1 MGNVK
6 TKTPADKKGVEES
19 KKIDKEI
26 QGDVQAESNILKLL
40 LLGAGESGKSTLFK
54 QMIQLYGKG
63 FDEEMRRSYT
73 QRIQKNLVGS
83 LKVLVKQS
91 DALPSDLGCALSSE
105 NAASKAWMNEFKDG
119 DTIPTDAVFADNCKR
134 LWADPGMHKTFQNR
148 AKFQCIDSAPHF
160 FERVDV
166 ICQKDYVPSYQD
178 VLMCRARTTG
188 IVETDFVVNG
198 KAFKMMDVGGQRS
211 ERKKWIHCFE
221 GVTAVIFVAA
231 ISEYDQTLYEDLKTN
246 RLEEAITLFHEI
258 CNSKWFAASSMLLFL
273 NKRDL
278 FAEKIKTVD
287 LKTVFPEYDGGTDYN
302 TATEYIKKKF
312 LAQNERPD
320 SMTVY
325 THITCA
331 TDADNV
337 SFTFNAVRNI
347 LIEGS
352 LKNCGLT

>member
-1 MGNVK
+1 
-6 TKTPADKKGVEES
+6 
-19 KKIDKEI
+19 
-26 QGDVQAESNILKLL
+26 
-40 LLGAGESGKSTLFK
+40 
-54 QMIQLYGKG
+54 MIQLYGKG
-63 FDEEMRRSYT
+63 FDEEMRKSYT

-83 LKVLVKQS
+83 LKTLVKQS
-91 DALPSDLGCALSSE
+91 DILPAELKCALEES
-105 NAASKAWMNEFKDG
+105 NAASKQWINEFKDG
-119 DTIPTDAVFADNCKR
+119 ETVIPTDNVFAEHCKK
-134 LWADPGMHKTFQNR
+134 LWADQGLKNTFRYR
-148 AKFQCIDSAPHF
+148 ARFQCIDSAPHF
-160 FERVDV
+160 FDRCDA
-166 ICQKDYVPSYQD
+166 ICSKDYVPSYQD

-198 KAFKMMDVGGQRS
+198 KSFKMMDVGGQRS

-221 GVTAVIFVAA
+221 GVTAVIYVAA

-246 RLEEAITLFHEI
+246 RLEEALTLFHEI
-258 CNSKWFAASSMLLFL
+258 CNSKWFTQSSMLLFL

-278 FAEKIKTVD
+278 FAEKIKQVD
-287 LKTVFPEYDGGTDYN
+287 LKDSFSDYDGGFDYDK
-302 TATEYIKKKF
+302 ATEFIKKKF
-312 LAQNERPD
+312 LAQNDKPD

>member
-1 MGNVK
+1 
-6 TKTPADKKGVEES
+6 
-19 KKIDKEI
+19 
-26 QGDVQAESNILKLL
+26 
-40 LLGAGESGKSTLFK
+40 
-54 QMIQLYGKG
+54 
-63 FDEEMRRSYT
+63 
-73 QRIQKNLVGS
+73 
-83 LKVLVKQS
+83 
-91 DALPSDLGCALSSE
+91 
-105 NAASKAWMNEFKDG
+105 
-119 DTIPTDAVFADNCKR
+119 
-134 LWADPGMHKTFQNR
+134 
-148 AKFQCIDSAPHF
+148 
-160 FERVDV
+160 
-166 ICQKDYVPSYQD
+166 
-178 VLMCRARTTG
+178 
-188 IVETDFVVNG
+188 
-198 KAFKMMDVGGQRS
+198 
-211 ERKKWIHCFE
+211 
-221 GVTAVIFVAA
+221 
-231 ISEYDQTLYEDLKTN
+231 
-246 RLEEAITLFHEI
+246 LFHEI

>member
-1 MGNVK
+1 
-6 TKTPADKKGVEES
+6 
-19 KKIDKEI
+19 
-26 QGDVQAESNILKLL
+26 
-40 LLGAGESGKSTLFK
+40 
-54 QMIQLYGKG
+54 LYGKG
-63 FDEEMRRSYT
+63 FDEEMRKSYT
-73 QRIQKNLVGS
+73 QRIQKNLVSS
-83 LKVLVKQS
+83 LKTLVKQS
-91 DALPSDLGCALSSE
+91 DLLPEELHCRLQDD
-105 NAASKAWMNEFKDG
+105 NAGSKQWVNEFKESE
-119 DTIPTDAVFADNCKR
+119 TMIPTDATFADHCKK
-134 LWADPGMHKTFQNR
+134 LWADAGLKTTYKYR
-148 AKFQCIDSAPHF
+148 ARFQCIDSAPHF
-160 FERVDV
+160 FERVDA
-166 ICQKDYVPSYQD
+166 ICSKEYVPSYQD

-188 IVETDFVVNG
+188 IVETEFVVNG

-246 RLEEAITLFHEI
+246 RLEEALSLFHEI
-258 CNSKWFAASSMLLFL
+258 CNSKWFVNSSMLLFL

-278 FAEKIKTVD
+278 FSEKIKQVD
-287 LKTVFPEYDGGTDYN
+287 LNISFPEYDGGLDYDK
-302 TATEYIKKKF
+302 ACEYIKKRF
-312 LAQNERPD
+312 LALNEKPET
-320 SMTVY
+320 MTVY

>member
-1 MGNVK
+1 MGNAQKKPV
-6 TKTPADKKGVEES
+6 DKKSVEES

-26 QGDVQAESNILKLL
+26 ATDISTDANLLKLL

-63 FDEEMRRSYT
+63 FDEEMRKSYT

-83 LKVLVKQS
+83 LKTLVKQS
-91 DALPSDLGCALSSE
+91 DSLPEEFKCALEES
-105 NAASKAWMNEFKDG
+105 NASSKAWMNDFKDG
-119 DTIPTDAVFADNCKR
+119 EAVIPTDSLFAEHCKK
-134 LWADPGMHKTFQNR
+134 LWADQGLKNTFKCR
-148 AKFQCIDSAPHF
+148 ARFQCIDSAPHF
-160 FERVDV
+160 FERVDA
-166 ICQKDYVPSYQD
+166 ICSKDYVPSYQD

-188 IVETDFVVNG
+188 IVETEFVVNG

-231 ISEYDQTLYEDLKTN
+231 INEYDQTLYEDLKTN
-246 RLEEAITLFHEI
+246 RLEEALSLFHEI
-258 CNSKWFAASSMLLFL
+258 CNSKWFLNSSMLLFL

-278 FAEKIKTVD
+278 FAEKIKQVD
-287 LKTVFPEYDGGTDYN
+287 LHDSFPEYDGGLDYDKATDF
-302 TATEYIKKKF
+302 IKKKF
-312 LAQNERPD
+312 LAQNDKPE
-320 SMTVY
+320 SMTIY